1 MLADTTTEF
10 LFQALF
16 LVIISCYGGGFSC
29 LPAYLADLF
38 GTKSLSNI
46 HGKVLTAWAMAGLAG
61 PYLISVLKE
70 QSNGYASTLYVY
82 AALLGTAL
90 VVSLIMQFR
99 KSRAVQ

>member
-1 MLADTTTEF
+1 
-10 LFQALF
+10 
-16 LVIISCYGGGFSC
+16 
-29 LPAYLADLF
+29 
-38 GTKSLSNI
+38 
-46 HGKVLTAWAMAGLAG
+46 MAGLAG